1 LELSERQLVVL
12 EGLVNEL
19 LKAAPEEEKIQSFM
33 TAAGLEDPI
42 DPVARIQTVLD
53 ALRFELPDSEIKE

>member
-1 LELSERQLVVL
+1 MELSERQLNVL

-19 LKAAPEEEKIQSFM
+19 LKATPEEEKIQSYL
-33 TAAGLEDPI
+33 TAAGLEDPK

-53 ALRFELPDSEIKE
+53 ALRFELPETEIK